1 VNSLFNLARVTTS
14 TTGTGTLTLGAAVLS
29 FLTFAQAGVSDGSK
43 VTYVIEDANG
53 GREVGKGTYTA
64 SGTTLSRDTVY
75 RSTGASNTAKISC
88 SGSCQVFITA
98 AAEDFGFGK
107 ILHLNGGSTFNA
119 RESTLT
125 AVAADFVTGR
135 DAGGNISS
143 GTSVADISFQWSG
156 AGGGYRHWLYHTH
169 NSAVPD
175 SNLLS
180 FFINSGGSAATSS
193 APGVGNALAL
203 TLTGKGWAGFGT
215 FAPVTRVH
223 IVGAGTISQDYSDA
237 DPKDHILYLA
247 DSGFL
252 ANQGGQLLFGS
263 GFGVFAGIKGYIVS
277 GTGPAG
283 DLVFQTRNTSGNV
296 LGRMAIRYDGFI
308 GVGND
313 LINPGRRFT
322 VLGGATETTQLRLG
336 FDNANYYW
344 DIGRD
349 NAVNGR
355 FSFFGNNG
363 AGATELMALTMDGDL
378 GIGGGAIAHNPGWAT
393 LTLNN
398 ATNGGVLQFMKG
410 GTVAAQLYTE
420 GSGRINYMSVGSAH
434 AFMTSTYAVV
444 GDYNVTVPNEWVFS
458 TTVNTIGKFKPSG
471 LTSGYQVLRRDNN
484 VVVWEIYNSSG
495 SNDLRFFD
503 STNGL
508 DRMTLESTGAI
519 IMQNLPTSNPGG
531 SGRLWK
537 NGNVVN
543 IT

>member
-1 VNSLFNLARVTTS
+1 
-14 TTGTGTLTLGAAVLS
+14 
-29 FLTFAQAGVSDGSK
+29 
-43 VTYVIEDANG
+43 
-53 GREVGKGTYTA
+53 
-64 SGTTLSRDTVY
+64 
-75 RSTGASNTAKISC
+75 
-88 SGSCQVFITA
+88 
-98 AAEDFGFGK
+98 
-107 ILHLNGGSTFNA
+107 
-119 RESTLT
+119 
-125 AVAADFVTGR
+125 
-135 DAGGNISS
+135 
-143 GTSVADISFQWSG
+143 
-156 AGGGYRHWLYHTH
+156 
-169 NSAVPD
+169 
-175 SNLLS
+175 
-180 FFINSGGSAATSS
+180 
-193 APGVGNALAL
+193 
-203 TLTGKGWAGFGT
+203 
-215 FAPVTRVH
+215 
-223 IVGAGTISQDYSDA
+223 
-237 DPKDHILYLA
+237 
-247 DSGFL
+247 
-252 ANQGGQLLFGS
+252 
-263 GFGVFAGIKGYIVS
+263 
-277 GTGPAG
+277 
-283 DLVFQTRNTSGNV
+283 
-296 LGRMAIRYDGFI
+296 
-308 GVGND
+308 
-313 LINPGRRFT
+313 
-322 VLGGATETTQLRLG
+322 
-336 FDNANYYW
+336 
-344 DIGRD
+344 
-349 NAVNGR
+349 
-355 FSFFGNNG
+355 
-363 AGATELMALTMDGDL
+363 LMALTMDGDL